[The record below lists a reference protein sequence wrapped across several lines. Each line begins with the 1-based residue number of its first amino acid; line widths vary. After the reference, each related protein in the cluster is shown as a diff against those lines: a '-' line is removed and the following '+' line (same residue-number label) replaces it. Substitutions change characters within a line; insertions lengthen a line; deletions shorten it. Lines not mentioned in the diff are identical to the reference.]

1 LVQPLGVMT
10 ARVDTARSKP
20 GACCAAQGASAAS
33 DVSQRM
39 LAQTLRGLQHEGLV
53 ARALLPL
60 VAPGLAQDRRGGG
73 IAGRRRRRD
82 PSPAG
87 ALSGEGAAPPLW
99 AAPPTIHSSSATLAL

>member
-1 LVQPLGVMT
+1 MRSPHSWWLVQPLGVMT

-20 GACCAAQGASAAS
+20 GACCAARGASAAS

-60 VAPGLAQDRRGGG
+60 VAPGLAQDQRGAVAESPGG
-73 IAGRRRRRD
+73 DVAEIHR
-82 PSPAG
+82 
-87 ALSGEGAAPPLW
+87 PL
-99 AAPPTIHSSSATLAL
+99 AH